1 MLIAWSTLH
10 RCVQLMTL
18 LLKPCSS
25 HKWVLFSSLNEIS
38 FFLYLNYILIESASH
53 CWIVL
58 ISQVIPYDCGK
69 TNDNPLYIFIRWNDV
84 FFFGVVFPIQWALA
98 GAGGGWGGGGVGG
111 CASNSKIRLI
121 TYCKRWMCFVAIHL
135 SLLLNNIQSS
145 KDGKTFILHKR

>member
-84 FFFGVVFPIQWALA
+84 FFFSELCLRFSGLWLVQM
-98 GAGGGWGGGGVGG
+98 GGGGVGG
-111 CASNSKIRLI
+111 CASNSKMRLI
-121 TYCKRWMCFVAIHL
+121 SYCKRWMCFVAIHL